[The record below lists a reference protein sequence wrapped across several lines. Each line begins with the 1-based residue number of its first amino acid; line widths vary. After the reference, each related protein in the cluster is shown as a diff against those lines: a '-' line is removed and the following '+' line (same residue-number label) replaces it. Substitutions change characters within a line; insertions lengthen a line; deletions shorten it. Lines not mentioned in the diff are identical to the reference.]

1 MKIYVRRL
9 KMYIS
14 KELIENLHERGKLS
28 DWQYSRYTGKSMEQI
43 RYENMKKNATKQQK
57 IVIEYRERQKAKLE
71 EEQQKKEE
79 KEQKEKEDKY
89 IQEQTEKEIDKVVKE
104 LLKGFGQ
111 T

>member
-43 RYENMKKNATKQQK
+43 RYENMKKNATKQ
-57 IVIEYRERQKAKLE
+57 
-71 EEQQKKEE
+71 
-79 KEQKEKEDKY
+79 
-89 IQEQTEKEIDKVVKE
+89 
-104 LLKGFGQ
+104 
-111 T
+111 